1 MSLNAIISFSGA
13 FVACAVAL
21 FALLRD
27 HRSFAHR
34 AFALGMLAQGVEAA
48 AIGLCMTADSPQQ
61 VMAWQGVRLLS
72 GGAIPGIWLAF
83 SLGFARVDPREA
95 LRSWKW
101 GLAAVFSVPLG
112 LVLFLGRH
120 HFSHEPVFF
129 ETTGWAIPL
138 GWSGLLFHVVGI
150 LCAALVLMNLERALR
165 ASVGRIRWQIKFL
178 LVGVGGLIAVR
189 IYSGSQALLF
199 RTVDISVETVH
210 GGALILAGLVI
221 FIGLLRAR
229 LMNMNVYPSPSVVYN
244 SLAVFF
250 VGAYLVAVGVMAE
263 LVGHLGASVTLPLQA
278 LLVLVAVLGL
288 AVLLL
293 SDRIRLRLRTLI
305 WRHLKRPQYD
315 YRLVWRAFTEKTS
328 SLLEQDELCRAVSEL
343 IAKTFEA
350 LSVSVWLLD
359 EGGDGLILAGSTV
372 LSGPPGHDQSGAA
385 GALIRAMEDQHL
397 TVDLQGEEGWAA
409 GLKGAHAQYLSANK
423 MRYCVALRA
432 GDDYLGLL
440 TLDDRVKGVPLTPEE
455 LDLLKT
461 MADQTAASLQ
471 NLRLTQRVQRAKEME
486 AFQTVSAFFV
496 HDLKNLAASL
506 SLLLQNLPLHYEDPE
521 FRKDALSLISANV
534 EKIQGLMTKLSSFR
548 NGIALHRSP
557 VQINEIVT
565 QLLGQLN
572 GALGSDISL
581 DLRASSIVQAD
592 PQQIQKVLHNLVLN
606 ADEARTDPGLIRITT
621 YQRNRWVVLEVTD
634 NGIGMSDEFIHKSL
648 FRPFRTTKKKGLGIG
663 LYHSKAIVE
672 AHGGRVEVESEPGKG
687 STFRVLLPA
696 SQEGE

>member
-1 MSLNAIISFSGA
+1 MSPNAIISFGGA

-34 AFALGMLAQGVEAA
+34 AFALGMLAQAVEASA
-48 AIGLCMTADSPQQ
+48 VGLCMTADSPQQ
-61 VMAWQGVRLLS
+61 VMAWQRVRLLS

-83 SLGFARVDPREA
+83 SLGFARADHREA
-95 LRSWKW
+95 LWGWKW
-101 GLAAVFSVPLG
+101 ILAAVLSVPLG
-112 LVLFLGRH
+112 LVLLLGGH

-150 LCAALVLMNLERALR
+150 LCAALILMNLERSLR
-165 ASVGRIRWQIKFL
+165 ASVGRIRWQVKFL

-189 IYSGSQALLF
+189 IYSASQALLF

-210 GGALILAGLVI
+210 GGALIVAGLVI
-221 FIGLLRAR
+221 FIGLLRAG
-229 LMNMNVYPSPSVVYN
+229 LMKMNVYPSPSVVYN

-250 VGAYLVAVGVMAE
+250 VGAYLLAVGVMAE
-263 LVGHLGASVTLPLQA
+263 LLGHLSASATLPLQA
-278 LLVLVAVLGL
+278 LLVLMAALAL

-293 SDRIRLRLRTLI
+293 SDRLRLRLRTFI

-328 SLLEQDELCRAVSEL
+328 SLLDQEELCRAVSEL

-359 EGGDGLILAGSTV
+359 EAKERLGLAGSTV
-372 LSGPPGHDQSGAA
+372 LSVSLGEGLNEAA
-385 GALIRAMEDQHL
+385 GPLIRAMEAQEL
-397 TVDLQGEEGWAA
+397 VVDIQSNEGWTA
-409 GLKGAHAQYLSANK
+409 GLRGAHAQCLSANRI
-423 MRYCVALRA
+423 RYCVAIRA
-432 GDDYLGLL
+432 GDAYLGLL
-440 TLDDRVKGVPLTPEE
+440 TLDDRVRNVPLTPEE
-455 LDLLKT
+455 HDLLKI

-534 EKIQGLMTKLSSFR
+534 QKIQGLLTKLSSFR
-548 NGIALHRSP
+548 NGIALHKGP
-557 VQINEIVT
+557 MQINDMVT
-565 QLLGQLN
+565 QIVGQLN
-572 GALGSDISL
+572 GALVSAVSL
-581 DLRASSIVQAD
+581 DLRASSLVQAD
-592 PQQIQKVLHNLVLN
+592 PQQIQKVLQNLLLN
-606 ADEARTDPGLIRITT
+606 ADEARTDNGLIRITT
-621 YQRNRWVVLEVTD
+621 YQRNRWVVVEVTD
-634 NGIGMSDEFIHKSL
+634 NGVGMSEEFIRESL

-672 AHGGRVEVESEPGKG
+672 AHGGRVEVESKPSEG

-696 SQEGE
+696 SQGGQ

>member
-1 MSLNAIISFSGA
+1 MSLNAIVSFGGA
-13 FVACAVAL
+13 LEACAVAI

-61 VMAWQGVRLLS
+61 VMAWQRARLLA
-72 GGAIPGIWLAF
+72 GAAIPGIWLAF
-83 SLGFARVDPREA
+83 SLGFARLDHREA
-95 LRSWKW
+95 LTGWKW
-101 GLAAVFSVPLG
+101 ILAAVLSVPLG
-112 LVLFLGRH
+112 LVLLLGRH

-150 LCAALVLMNLERALR
+150 VCAALILMNLERALR
-165 ASVGRIRWQIKFL
+165 ASVGRIRWQVKFL

-229 LMNMNVYPSPSVVYN
+229 LMNMNVYPSPSMVYN

-263 LVGHLGASVTLPLQA
+263 LLGHLGASATLPLQA
-278 LLVLVAVLGL
+278 LLVLVAALGL
-288 AVLLL
+288 ALLLL
-293 SDRIRLRLRTLI
+293 SDRLRLRLRTFL

-328 SLLEQDELCRAVSEL
+328 SLLEQDELCRAVSDL
-343 IAKTFEA
+343 ISKTLEA

-359 EGGDGLILAGSTV
+359 EGKEDLILAGSTV
-372 LSGPPGHDQSGAA
+372 LSRAPGEDRSGAA
-385 GALIRAMEDQHL
+385 QLLIRAMEDHDL
-397 TVDLQGEEGWAA
+397 AVDLQGKGGWAA
-409 GLKGAHAQYLSANK
+409 ELRSSHAQYLTANK
-423 MRYCVALRA
+423 IRYCVALRA
-432 GDDYLGLL
+432 GEAYLGLL

-471 NLRLTQRVQRAKEME
+471 NLRLAQRLQRAKEME

-506 SLLLQNLPLHYEDPE
+506 SLLLQNLPLHYEEPE

-534 EKIQGLMTKLSSFR
+534 GKIQGLMTKLSSFR
-548 NGIALHRSP
+548 NGIALQRIP
-557 VQINEIVT
+557 VQLNEVVT

-572 GALGSDISL
+572 GALASGVSL
-581 DLRASSIVQAD
+581 DLGASSLVMAD
-592 PQQIQKVLHNLVLN
+592 PQQIQKVLHNLLLN
-606 ADEARTDPGLIRITT
+606 ADEARTDPGLIRIAT
-621 YQRNRWVVLEVTD
+621 YQKNRWVVLEVTD
-634 NGIGMSDEFIHKSL
+634 NGIGMPDEFIRKSL
-648 FRPFRTTKKKGLGIG
+648 FQPFKTTKKKGLGIG

-696 SQEGE
+696 SREGR